1 MARCQEFAEVGK
13 HAHKLKIVGA
23 LLIIASG
30 FAGFLCPRLGPAGVD
45 FVPYHI
51 EQPEQPELPTKTTT
65 TETTTTETTAIT
77 TTATTTKTTT
87 TSPKLYCRLLAEC
100 YNACYLRKAV
110 GPCKAESCCPSSAA
124 YYYDDAFMGF
134 YVCNGT
140 ANSCMTACTREQI
153 WFCNEDAT
161 LRAPNLHVEGQS
173 HCNKVTFMR
182 IQKTG
187 STSVGEVLL
196 PTMCGFHGQ
205 QCGKEDG
212 YTHLD
217 FNGAIALANKGV
229 PVGSGCVFTILRDVV
244 ERTLSEFFFLREN
257 RWALWQDQWDVP
269 DAEAGKLDD
278 IIVQSNISKAFQEY
292 LYSEENPARNRQTLY
307 LLGFER
313 RFISG
318 DRLRH
323 VSTDFSNGLPA
334 KAYNWSNHKELLAC
348 AKARLMELTVFGL
361 TECLRL
367 SVEVMAPRLGWDARM
382 AISLMDH
389 AHSRIQDKSQHQV
402 ALLQL
407 RPTQEFA
414 TKHVVPPRR
423 RLSGWRS
430 IIDPVLVEEIKAVNS
445 LDVELVEF
453 ARTAFRDLY
462 KHNCSE
468 PA

>member
-1 MARCQEFAEVGK
+1 
-13 HAHKLKIVGA
+13 
-23 LLIIASG
+23 
-30 FAGFLCPRLGPAGVD
+30 
-45 FVPYHI
+45 
-51 EQPEQPELPTKTTT
+51 
-65 TETTTTETTAIT
+65 
-77 TTATTTKTTT
+77 
-87 TSPKLYCRLLAEC
+87 
-100 YNACYLRKAV
+100 
-110 GPCKAESCCPSSAA
+110 
-124 YYYDDAFMGF
+124 
-134 YVCNGT
+134 
-140 ANSCMTACTREQI
+140 
-153 WFCNEDAT
+153 
-161 LRAPNLHVEGQS
+161 
-173 HCNKVTFMR
+173 VTFMR